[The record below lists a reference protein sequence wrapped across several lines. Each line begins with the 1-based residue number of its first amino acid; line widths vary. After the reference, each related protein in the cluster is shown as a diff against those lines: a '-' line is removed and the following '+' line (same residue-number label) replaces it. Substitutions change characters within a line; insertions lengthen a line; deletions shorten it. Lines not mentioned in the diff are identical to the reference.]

1 MVETYLREIMNAWGR
16 DQRTAETLLP
26 AAVTEPETFNASE
39 IKRVLHLL
47 ESRDETVRLSASW
60 TLGLVVSE
68 NPDSVS
74 GSVRAL
80 ASLLESEPTRKH
92 DDILRALGYV
102 AAEFPDLVRDAIE
115 ELDLGDDASY
125 KQLIG
130 VVRDRELSGSVTTH
144 TGEASE
150 YSGLGTV
157 DDDDPE
163 PAEERPEREQRSR
176 PPEEPPP
183 TPPAVDARRDD
194 FEPVKSRG
202 SGSHVDL
209 WLVRYTTQTGTHSA
223 LLKRIQHRAPA
234 SFDAEFTETLDE
246 WQSVDDHDAIVPV
259 VAHGT
264 IPKPWFVVE
273 YQEGGR
279 LSSRLGSI
287 SDRETRW
294 IIERVV
300 DAVCHAHGSGVTHGG
315 LTPRNVIF
323 SRSYDDTLWSYPKVS
338 NWGISRLLCQLS
350 ALPMGVPPR
359 YAAPEQVAPEEFGGV
374 DASTDI
380 YHLGLIVYE
389 LLAGRLPFEDQ
400 PGVILRKVVTE
411 QPPPISQFTDDLPE
425 SVDTVLAKCFRKS
438 KLYRY
443 NTVQDFRTE
452 LTQAL
457 GGGSL

>member
-1 MVETYLREIMNAWGR
+1 MMNASGSE
-16 DQRTAETLLP
+16 QHSAETFLT
-26 AAVTEPETFNASE
+26 AAVTEPETFNSSE

-47 ESRDETVRLSASW
+47 ENRDDTVRLSASW
-60 TLGLVVSE
+60 ALGLVVSA
-68 NPDSVS
+68 NPEAVS

-80 ASLLESEPTRKH
+80 ASLLESEPTRNH
-92 DDILRALGYV
+92 NDILRALSYV
-102 AAEFPDLVRDAIE
+102 SAEFPELVRDAIE
-115 ELDLGDDASY
+115 DLDLGDDTSY
-125 KQLIG
+125 KQLIAA
-130 VVRDRELSGSVTTH
+130 VRGREFSGSVTKR
-144 TGEASE
+144 TGEPSE
-150 YSGLGTV
+150 YNGLGLV
-157 DDDDPE
+157 DDDPE
-163 PAEERPEREQRSR
+163 PAEEPPEREQRSR

-183 TPPAVDARRDD
+183 TPPAVDAKRDA

-209 WLVRYTTQTGTHSA
+209 WLVRYSTGSGTHSA
-223 LLKRIQHRAPA
+223 LLKRIQHRAPP
-234 SFDAEFTETLDE
+234 SFDTEFTETLDE

-273 YQEGGR
+273 YQEGRR
-279 LSSRLGSI
+279 LSDRLDEL
-287 SDRETRW
+287 SDRQSRW
-294 IIERVV
+294 IIDRVV
-300 DAVCHAHGSGVTHGG
+300 GAVCHAHSSGVVHGG

-323 SRSYDDTLWSYPKVS
+323 SRSYDDSLWSYPKVS
-338 NWGISRLLCQLS
+338 NWGISQLLCQLS

-359 YAAPEQVAPEEFGGV
+359 YATPEQVAPEEFGGV

-400 PGVILRKVVTE
+400 PGVVLRKAVTE
-411 QPPPISQFTDDLPE
+411 QPPPASQFNNELSE
-425 SVDTVLAKCFRKS
+425 GVDTVLAKCFRKS

-452 LTQAL
+452 LNQVL
-457 GGGSL
+457 SGGSL

>member
-1 MVETYLREIMNAWGR
+1 MNASGR
-16 DQRTAETLLP
+16 EQQTAETLLT
-26 AAVTEPETFNASE
+26 AAVTEPETFNSSE
-39 IKRVLHLL
+39 IKRVLHLF

-60 TLGLVVSE
+60 ALGLVVSE
-68 NPDSVS
+68 NPEAVS

-80 ASLLESEPTRKH
+80 ASLLESEPTRNH

-102 AAEFPDLVRDAIE
+102 ATEFPELVRDAIE
-115 ELDLGDDASY
+115 ELDLGDEASY
-125 KQLIG
+125 KQLISA
-130 VVRDRELSGSVTTH
+130 VRDRELSGSVTKR

-150 YSGLGTV
+150 YNGLGLV
-157 DDDDPE
+157 DDDPE
-163 PAEERPEREQRSR
+163 PAEEPPEREQRSR

-183 TPPAVDARRDD
+183 TPPAIDARRDA

-202 SGSHVDL
+202 SGSHVDM
-209 WLVRYTTQTGTHSA
+209 WLVRYSTGSGTHSA
-223 LLKRIQHRAPA
+223 LLKRIKHRAPA
-234 SFDAEFTETLDE
+234 SFDAEFTGVLNE

-264 IPKPWFVVE
+264 IPQPWFVIE
-273 YQEGGR
+273 YQEGRR
-279 LSSRLGSI
+279 LSDRLGEL
-287 SDRETRW
+287 SDRQSRW

-300 DAVCHAHGSGVTHGG
+300 DAICHAHGSGVTHGG

-338 NWGISRLLCQLS
+338 NWGISQLLCQLS

-400 PGVILRKVVTE
+400 PGAVLQKVVTE
-411 QPPPISQFTDDLPE
+411 QPPPASQFNDAL
-425 SVDTVLAKCFRKS
+425 SAGVDTVLAKAFRKS

-452 LTQAL
+452 LTRVL
-457 GGGSL
+457 DGGSL